1 MAEFIDGLPDGK
13 PVNPTVVGSE
23 PGAVSGHDVGR
34 MLIHVVQM
42 AAGTGLTVLAENL
55 GHLNLGPWQ
64 PVAAIA
70 LTAAIDLLRRWA
82 SDTKVAPVGPKP

>member
-1 MAEFIDGLPDGK
+1 MAEFEDTLPDGK
-13 PVNPTVVGSE
+13 PAAPTVVGSE

-55 GHLNLGPWQ
+55 AQLNLGPWQ

-82 SDTKVAPVGPKP
+82 SDTKVAPIGPKP